1 MFNTAL
7 RLLNNRQ
14 DAEDVLQE
22 AFVAGFRNL
31 TNFRVDS
38 SFGSW
43 LKRIVVNKG
52 INLIHKRKIELGHQD
67 VDNLNEEVLQEESE
81 ETEFE
86 YSVQLIKGA
95 MQELPDGYRVIMSL
109 YLFEGYDHVE
119 IGEILKIST
128 STSKS
133 QYHRAKKK
141 LKTILM
147 SDS

>member
-1 MFNTAL
+1 M
-7 RLLNNRQ
+7 
-14 DAEDVLQE
+14 
-22 AFVAGFRNL
+22 
-31 TNFRVDS
+31 
-38 SFGSW
+38 
-43 LKRIVVNKG
+43 NKG
-52 INLIHKRKIELGHQD
+52 INLIHKRKIELRHQD
-67 VDNLNEEVLQEESE
+67 VDNQNEEVLQEESE

-95 MQELPDGYRVIMSL
+95 MQELPDGYRVILSL